1 MRTWRLLQTW
11 NNVKGF
17 CFDSAKVCPVTFRP
31 TRISWYQRKHNRC
44 VGVCGRERSSCFS
57 SPQVNDSRREHVCGL
72 VRVSRGA
79 AGRYSGGGSRRSGAC
94 RRTPGVAWEQF
105 PSEHP
110 EIGLTGASEHCR
122 SESDCSGNF
131 HYLICFPS
139 PSVCLKLVSRSF
151 GWILTIGM
159 FLY

>member
-79 AGRYSGGGSRRSGAC
+79 AGRYSGGGPDGPVHAAAHRGSRGNNF
-94 RRTPGVAWEQF
+94 RRNT
-105 PSEHP
+105 
-110 EIGLTGASEHCR
+110 
-122 SESDCSGNF
+122 
-131 HYLICFPS
+131 
-139 PSVCLKLVSRSF
+139 LKLVWQERPNTAGVSLIALVIST
-151 GWILTIGM
+151 ILSVSP
-159 FLY
+159 LHLSVLN